1 MMLKKNSS
9 ILKITILLLTI
20 VIVSIIHIYFTYYIE
35 NKKESVSNSIKLIER
50 NNILLK
56 EIIISAER
64 LQNSKYDFDTE
75 QISNA
80 VNLFDYSL
88 SLLVTGGKSI
98 NFENNFEISPP
109 DNKTKKEI
117 KNIERYWSEFRTKLN
132 DLITGQSSDIKH
144 NFNIIENISLL
155 IQNKHND
162 IISGFQ
168 YKQVNYS
175 IFKNI
180 LSIVSIIIYL
190 ILIVILFL
198 FIKNTF
204 LKPVNSI
211 ENVIDDLTEGK
222 TNIEINTDDKNE
234 FSEIYSKLNKLNY
247 KISEISDFVNHL
259 VKDNYEIKFKDNNKQ
274 NILELSL
281 IKLRNKLKENI
292 KLNKTRQEEEH
303 LRQWFA
309 DGQAKFNDILRESSS
324 GMKTLAEASLTNLVK
339 FFNAAQGG
347 FFILNDEEQPPCL
360 ELTSAFA
367 YDRIKALTKTIN
379 LGDGL
384 VGMCALE
391 KNTIWLNNVP
401 EGYMEIESGLGESPP
416 TNILIIPVKTDE
428 NLLGVIEIASFNEF
442 NKNEVQFI
450 ENIAEDIASTLETT
464 KISDRTSELLEESQK
479 KSDEL
484 AMRDSEMSDK
494 ISELRV
500 AQKETRKSETEM
512 SSLITAVDKVLFKL
526 ELSLTGRIITANSLF
541 LNKINFRLDELKTK
555 SIFDLTD
562 KLDKN
567 EKDDILKNIKNNESV
582 QKNLTLVSKQDSK
595 INISSLFSAIKN
607 EAGIIV
613 RILFLG
619 ANISY
624 REELEKK
631 NETLVSELQ
640 YKTKIINEKEIEL
653 SESLNQLKDYSKKSN
668 VDYQKLIDRE
678 KQIKQKFES
687 EIDKKYF
694 NWIKNIST

>member
-1 MMLKKNSS
+1 MMLNKNSS

-20 VIVSIIHIYFTYYIE
+20 VIVSIIHLYFTYYIE
-35 NKKESVSNSIKLIER
+35 NKRESASNSVKLIER
-50 NNILLK
+50 NDILLK
-56 EIIISAER
+56 EIIFATKK
-64 LQNSKYDFDTE
+64 LQNSEYDFNTK

-80 VNLFDYSL
+80 VSLFDYSL

-109 DNKTKKEI
+109 DNKTKKELE
-117 KNIERYWSEFRTKLN
+117 NIERYWSEFRAKLN
-132 DLITGQSSDIKH
+132 DLIKGQSSDIEH
-144 NFNIIENISLL
+144 SFNIIKNISSL

-259 VKDNYEIKFKDNNKQ
+259 VKDNYEIQFKDNNKQ

-303 LRQWFA
+303 MRQWFA

-347 FFILNDEEQPPCL
+347 FFILNDEDQPPYL

-494 ISELRV
+494 IAELRV
-500 AQKETRKSETEM
+500 AQKETIKSETEM

-541 LNKINFRLDELKTK
+541 LNKINFRLDELKVK
-555 SIFDLTD
+555 SIFDLTE

-582 QKNLTLVSKQDSK
+582 QKSLTLVSKQDSK
-595 INISSLFSAIKN
+595 IKISSLFSAIKN
-607 EAGIIV
+607 EAGKIV
-613 RILFLG
+613 RILLLG

-631 NETLVSELQ
+631 NETLVNELQ

-653 SESLNQLKDYSKKSN
+653 SESLNQLKDHSKKSN
-668 VDYQKLIDRE
+668 VDYQKLIERE
-678 KQIKQKFES
+678 KQIKQKLWELL
-687 EIDKKYF
+687 D
-694 NWIKNIST
+694 

>member
-20 VIVSIIHIYFTYYIE
+20 VIVSIIHLYFTYYIE
-35 NKKESVSNSIKLIER
+35 NKRESASNSIKLIER
-50 NNILLK
+50 NDILLK
-56 EIIISAER
+56 EIIISTKK
-64 LQNSKYDFDTE
+64 LQSSKYDFNTE

-117 KNIERYWSEFRTKLN
+117 ENIERYWSEFRTKLN
-132 DLITGQSSDIKH
+132 DLIKGQSSDIEH
-144 NFNIIENISLL
+144 SFNIIENISLL

-162 IISGFQ
+162 IISDFQ

-180 LSIVSIIIYL
+180 LSIVSIIIYI

-211 ENVIDDLTEGK
+211 KNVIDDLTEGK
-222 TNIEINTDDKNE
+222 TNIEINTDDKND
-234 FSEIYSKLNKLNY
+234 FSEIYSKLNNLNY

-494 ISELRV
+494 IAELRV

-526 ELSLTGRIITANSLF
+526 ELSLTGRIITSNSLF

-595 INISSLFSAIKN
+595 IKISSLFSAIKN

-624 REELEKK
+624 REELERK
-631 NETLVSELQ
+631 NETLVNELQ
-640 YKTKIINEKEIEL
+640 YKTKIINKKEIEL
-653 SESLNQLKDYSKKSN
+653 SESLNQLKNYSKKSN
-668 VDYQKLIDRE
+668 VDYQKLIERE

-694 NWIKNIST
+694 KWIKNIST